1 MANHGAL
8 FNSSDVRDWTKPQLE
23 HSKEFSNILPGP
35 NFPIGINYVDYDKSA
50 NIRLKSYID
59 SVKFHEKDSAFTSK
73 VHLDAWG
80 DSKMYASGCTWLEQF
95 NDRDFQS
102 GFADVKPT
110 QEYTTVDVTFR
121 SAYASAPKVTCWLT
135 AFDLDKDKDWRI
147 DVSAVDVTEKGC
159 KLKFRVW
166 GTTQAYWIKASWI
179 AHPGD
184 RSHIDHGLFDTQEQR
199 PWEKP
204 QHEHQKKVTF
214 SKKFT
219 RPPVVYYAISRID
232 ETNKGNLR
240 VKTYVKDVTDKGMT
254 LHIDSWNDTVMYTTV
269 GQWIAYQKY

>member
-23 HSKEFSNILPGP
+23 NSKEFTNNWPAT
-35 NFPIGINYVDYDKSA
+35 NFPLGINYVDYDKSN
-50 NIRLKSYID
+50 NIRLKAYID
-59 SVKFHEKDSAFTSK
+59 NVKFHEKDNTFTSK
-73 VHLDAWG
+73 CHLDAWG
-80 DSKMYASGCTWLEQF
+80 DSKMYSAGCTWLGHF

-102 GFADVKPT
+102 GFADVNPKE
-110 QEYTTVDVTFR
+110 EYTTVD
-121 SAYASAPKVTCWLT
+121 LT

-147 DVSAVDVTEKGC
+147 DVSATDITPKGC

-166 GTTQAYWIKASWI
+166 GSTKAYWIKASWI
-179 AHPGD
+179 AHPDD
-184 RSHIDHGLFDTQEQR
+184 RSHIESGLFDTQEQR

-219 RPPVVYYAISRID
+219 RPPRVYCAISRID
-232 ETNKGNLR
+232 ETNKGNPR
-240 VKTYVKDVTDKGMT
+240 VKTYIKDTTAQGMN
-254 LHIDSWNDTVMYTTV
+254 LRIDSWNDTVMYTTV
-269 GQWIAYQKY
+269 AQWIAYQWY